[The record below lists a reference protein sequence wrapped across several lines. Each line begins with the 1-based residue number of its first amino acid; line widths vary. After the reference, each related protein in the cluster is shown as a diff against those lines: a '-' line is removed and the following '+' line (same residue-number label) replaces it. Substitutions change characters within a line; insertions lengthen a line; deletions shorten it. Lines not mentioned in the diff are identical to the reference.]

1 MWNCPPPPWC
11 TDLLTPQNSVA
22 SFQNIFAIQLTHCPL
37 PPPAYLGKWKSP
49 PLEMGLHNISLN
61 SITNKFVD
69 SLQKHLPW
77 PCPSSRVRVEIC
89 PGIFSWHRNFFRHVF
104 WSLINCQ
111 KATSRLSQ
119 GPWRQRFQH
128 KNLQRFCFSLVDL
141 FRVCYYRFQKW
152 LAQLKKWWLTG
163 SLIELGS
170 GSSVIYLM
178 GYFQVPYFLSGI
190 SFFQSCLILQTSPS
204 GPCVHHLIGWC
215 LSHWNICM
223 DLE

>member
-1 MWNCPPPPWC
+1 MPKPPRVELQCESALPLLHLGAVLYLHLDPSSVSWNAMWNCHPPPWC
-11 TDLLTPQNSVA
+11 TDLLTPQNRRWSAVW
-22 SFQNIFAIQLTHCPL
+22 QNIFAIQLTHCPL

-119 GPWRQRFQH
+119 GPWRQRFLH
-128 KNLQRFCFSLVDL
+128 KN
-141 FRVCYYRFQKW
+141 
-152 LAQLKKWWLTG
+152 
-163 SLIELGS
+163 
-170 GSSVIYLM
+170 
-178 GYFQVPYFLSGI
+178 
-190 SFFQSCLILQTSPS
+190 
-204 GPCVHHLIGWC
+204 
-215 LSHWNICM
+215 
-223 DLE
+223 